1 MTASEFMS
9 LDFTDYIDI
18 GFDIIM
24 LTSAAIIYRVASAIN
39 YNLAGLNDETT
50 KLNNKLIET
59 VKSCD
64 VDTLNAL
71 KTSLELLTDHI
82 DRIDSI
88 VHDFQKYTLEEQIK
102 VAERQSNVIKSQTEI
117 LRQQT
122 EILNNQTEFFKRI
135 KELYDQ
141 HQDLVENEDIN

>member
-1 MTASEFMS
+1 MP

-18 GFDIIM
+18 GFDVIM
-24 LTSAAIIYRVASAIN
+24 LTSAAIIYRVASLIN
-39 YNLAGLNDETT
+39 YNLASLNDETT
-50 KLNNKLIET
+50 KINSELIET
-59 VKSCD
+59 IKSCD
-64 VDTLNAL
+64 IDTMNAL
-71 KTSLELLTDHI
+71 KTSLDLLRDHI

-88 VHDFQKYTLEEQIK
+88 VHDFQNYTLEEQSK

-117 LRQQT
+117 LKQQS

-141 HQDLVENEDIN
+141 RQD